1 MDKKKLYVENVQR
14 VQSCTTSPI
23 RQTVAPCMHLFSI
36 RLLLIVSAD
45 SIAEFSFETNASPSG
60 GHLESDRLSATAGVD
75 ELRLQSLGWT
85 DDVDDF
91 PLTHSFGY
99 LHGYQEQIA
108 IGR

>member
-1 MDKKKLYVENVQR
+1 MWKTFSEYSL
-14 VQSCTTSPI
+14 
-23 RQTVAPCMHLFSI
+23 APPARFDILSHLAMHLFPI

-99 LHGYQEQIA
+99 LHGYQEYIA